1 MPVPPLSS
9 EDEQSQL
16 TSIAMTAGIILSL
29 FFVGVFILDL
39 LMGYSMAYLWTMIRA
54 L

>member
-9 EDEQSQL
+9 EDEQTSLSSIASTAGMVL
-16 TSIAMTAGIILSL
+16 TS
-29 FFVGVFILDL
+29 FFGVVFLIDL
-39 LMGYSMAYLWTMIRA
+39 LTGYSMAYLWTMIRA